1 VVDAAGA
8 VINGVRGDIMAKINC
23 IIYPPTLDFHYLVQR
38 PQQLIKK
45 FAEQNITSL
54 FLNLPGIYER
64 GYRGIDQINPYLY
77 VFHYTEP
84 HPYLQGIRPVVYYSA
99 PAQVNLVQRYHP
111 SLTVFDS
118 VDEPSDEFAAW
129 KPYYYRAVSLADLV
143 ICTSQKLYETALNY
157 NPNVYLVPNGCDYD
171 HFARSAGSALPPYD
185 MRKLQGPVIGYIGAI
200 ASWCDLELIDRLAC
214 IYPNYNFVMIGPLY
228 NVSTVP
234 QRPNL
239 HWLGFK
245 NYEELPDYAR
255 CFDVGIIPFKNSSMI
270 DAVNP
275 IKMWEYLAAG
285 MPVVTTAVPEAK
297 KYEGILFY
305 SQDEEAFLT
314 NIQLALRDNS
324 YLRREERLA
333 LARQNSWDARAERII
348 ALIEYHLDKK
358 YPQMMSSLLRIPDIK
373 PFREQMVR
381 ADGAY
386 GASPYQRLLIKRLS
400 RYGPDRFL
408 PADNYSHTHGYNMGK
423 AKTLPAKTGFSR
435 RQGLYID
442 GRELRRGSR
451 IEWII
456 EY

>member
-1 VVDAAGA
+1 
-8 VINGVRGDIMAKINC
+8 
-23 IIYPPTLDFHYLVQR
+23 
-38 PQQLIKK
+38 
-45 FAEQNITSL
+45 
-54 FLNLPGIYER
+54 
-64 GYRGIDQINPYLY
+64 
-77 VFHYTEP
+77 
-84 HPYLQGIRPVVYYSA
+84 
-99 PAQVNLVQRYHP
+99 
-111 SLTVFDS
+111 
-118 VDEPSDEFAAW
+118 
-129 KPYYYRAVSLADLV
+129 
-143 ICTSQKLYETALNY
+143 
-157 NPNVYLVPNGCDYD
+157 
-171 HFARSAGSALPPYD
+171 
-185 MRKLQGPVIGYIGAI
+185 
-200 ASWCDLELIDRLAC
+200 
-214 IYPNYNFVMIGPLY
+214 MIGPLY

-386 GASPYQRLLIKRLS
+386 GASPIRDCSSSACPAMDLTAFCPPITIHTPTVTIWAKLRPFLLK
-400 RYGPDRFL
+400 
-408 PADNYSHTHGYNMGK
+408 PAFRAARDCI
-423 AKTLPAKTGFSR
+423 LTG
-435 RQGLYID
+435 
-442 GRELRRGSR
+442 GS
-451 IEWII
+451 
-456 EY
+456 